1 MADENPRSVEEVLGA
16 HLRRLR
22 EEKQLSLAEVGEG
35 LGQYLGKAWSP
46 QGVWQAEKGKRDFKL
61 AQLIAFAL
69 VFDCP
74 LSRLT
79 TVAIPGVELSD
90 AHTITGRETAKLYAS
105 GVASGLL
112 GGGLVEMDKEL
123 GAASRELESA
133 VERIEAQRKK
143 MHDIAAIT
151 PKNPQLP
158 DLADIWKE

>member
-1 MADENPRSVEEVLGA
+1 MSDAEPRTVEEVLGA

-22 EEKQLSLAEVGEG
+22 EERELSLAEVGEA
-35 LGQYLGKAWSP
+35 LGKYLGKPWSP

-69 VFDCP
+69 VFECP

-90 AHTITGRETAKLYAS
+90 THTIGGHETAQLYAS

-112 GGGLVEMDKEL
+112 GSALVDMDKGL

-133 VERIEAQRKK
+133 LERIEEQRKK
-143 MHDIAAIT
+143 IHEVAAIQ

-158 DLADIWKE
+158 DLADVWKE